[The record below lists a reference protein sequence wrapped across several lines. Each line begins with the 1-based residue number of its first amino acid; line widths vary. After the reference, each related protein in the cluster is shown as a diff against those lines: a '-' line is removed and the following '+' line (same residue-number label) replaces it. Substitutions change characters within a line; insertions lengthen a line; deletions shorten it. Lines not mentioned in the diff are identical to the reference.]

1 MRRGE
6 CQVSSDGWTETE
18 KTIKKNLRLLALC
31 AMLLALSSSADAQ
44 QPKKIP
50 RIGFLSAGST
60 NSMSGRV
67 EAFRR
72 GLREQGYTEG
82 QNILVEYRYAEDSL
96 DRLRQ
101 MAAEL
106 ARLKLDVIVTGGPIA
121 TLPAK
126 ETAGTIPIV
135 LAYEADP
142 VRTGLIASLARP
154 GGNIT
159 GLTSNAEELNG
170 KRLELLKEAI
180 PKLSRVAALRNPV
193 MLGAAEALKDVELA
207 AQSLGLKIQALEI
220 RGPNEL
226 DGIFQAAKKGRAG
239 ALMTIGDPVSFMH
252 RKRVADL
259 AIKNHLATIH
269 GQVPFAEAG
278 GLMVYGPNDGDM
290 YRRAATFVD
299 KILKGTKPADL
310 PVERP
315 VKFDLIINLKT
326 AKQIGLTIPPDLL
339 ARATKIIK

>member
-1 MRRGE
+1 MDRGL
-6 CQVSSDGWTETE
+6 SGSF
-18 KTIKKNLRLLALC
+18 KTRFKSAFCNLKSTILLC
-31 AMLLALSSSADAQ
+31 AMLFALCASAEAQ
-44 QPKKIP
+44 QPKKVP
-50 RIGFLSAGST
+50 RIGFLSVGSAA
-60 NSMSGRV
+60 SMSGRV
-67 EAFRR
+67 EGFRR

-82 QNILVEYRYAEDSL
+82 QNIVVEYRYAEDKL
-96 DRLRQ
+96 DRLREF
-101 MAAEL
+101 AEEL
-106 ARLKLDVIVTGGPIA
+106 TRLKVDVIVTGGPLA
-121 TLPAK
+121 TRPAK

-142 VRTGLIASLARP
+142 IRTGLAASLARP

-180 PKLSRVAALRNPV
+180 PKLSRVAVLRNPG
-193 MLGAAEALKDVELA
+193 MLGSAEALKDAELA

-220 RGPNEL
+220 RGPNDL
-226 DGIFQAAKKGRAG
+226 DGIFQGAKKGSVG
-239 ALMTIGDPVSFMH
+239 ALMTIGDPVTFTH

-259 AIKNHLATIH
+259 AIKNRIATIH
-269 GQVPFAEAG
+269 GQIQFAEAG
-278 GLMVYGPNDGDM
+278 GLMVYGPNDADM

-326 AKQIGLTIPPDLL
+326 AKQIGLTIPPNVL
-339 ARATKIIK
+339 ARADKVIK

>member
-1 MRRGE
+1 MK
-6 CQVSSDGWTETE
+6 QSITVL
-18 KTIKKNLRLLALC
+18 ILC
-31 AMLLALSSSADAQ
+31 AMLLALSCVADAQ
-44 QPKKIP
+44 LPAKVP
-50 RIGFLSAGST
+50 RIGFLSVGSAA
-60 NSMSGRV
+60 SMSGRV

-82 QNILVEYRYAEDSL
+82 QNIVVEYRYAEDKL
-96 DRLRQ
+96 DRLREF
-101 MAAEL
+101 AEEL
-106 ARLKLDVIVTGGPIA
+106 ARLKVDVIVTGGPIA
-121 TLPAK
+121 TRPAK

-142 VRTGLIASLARP
+142 IRTGLVASLARP

-180 PKLSRVAALRNPV
+180 PKLSRVAVLRNPG
-193 MLGAAEALKDVELA
+193 MLGTAEALKDAELA

-220 RGPNEL
+220 RGPSDL
-226 DGIFQAAKKGRAG
+226 DGIFQRAKKGGAG
-239 ALMTIGDPVSFMH
+239 ALMTIGDPVTFTH

-259 AIKNHLATIH
+259 AIKKRIATIH
-269 GQVPFAEAG
+269 GQIQFAEAG
-278 GLMVYGPNDGDM
+278 GLMVYGPNDADM

-326 AKQIGLTIPPDLL
+326 AKQIGLTIPPNVL
-339 ARATKIIK
+339 ARADKVIR

>member
-1 MRRGE
+1 VERAENNMKRKIT
-6 CQVSSDGWTETE
+6 VLT
-18 KTIKKNLRLLALC
+18 LC
-31 AMLLALSSSADAQ
+31 AMLLALSFPVEAQ
-44 QPKKIP
+44 QARKIP
-50 RIGFLSAGST
+50 RIGFLSAGSAD
-60 NSMSGRV
+60 SMSGRV

-72 GLREQGYTEG
+72 GLREHGYTEG
-82 QNILVEYRYAEDSL
+82 QNIVVEYRYAEDKL
-96 DRLRQ
+96 DRLREF
-101 MAAEL
+101 AEEL
-106 ARLKLDVIVTGGPIA
+106 AQLKVDVIVTGGPIA
-121 TLPAK
+121 TRPAK

-142 VRTGLIASLARP
+142 VRTGLVASLARP

-170 KRLELLKEAI
+170 KRLELLKETI
-180 PKLSRVAALRNPV
+180 PKLSRVAALRNPG
-193 MLGAAEALKDVELA
+193 MLGTAEALRDAELA

-220 RGPNEL
+220 RGPNDL
-226 DGIFQAAKKGRAG
+226 DGIFQAAKKGSAG
-239 ALMTIGDPVSFMH
+239 ALMTIGDPVAFMH

-259 AIKNHLATIH
+259 AIKNRLATIH
-269 GQVPFAEAG
+269 GQIPFAEAG
-278 GLMVYGPNDGDM
+278 GLMVYGPNDADM

-326 AKQIGLTIPPDLL
+326 AKQIGLTVPPNVL
-339 ARATKIIK
+339 ARADRVIK